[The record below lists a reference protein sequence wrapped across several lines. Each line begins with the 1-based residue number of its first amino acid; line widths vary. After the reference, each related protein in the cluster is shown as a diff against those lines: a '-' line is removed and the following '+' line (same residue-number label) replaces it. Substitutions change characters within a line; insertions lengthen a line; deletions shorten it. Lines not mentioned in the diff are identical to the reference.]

1 MVEFGLLVSRL
12 TTQGSTLEKKQQA
25 QWIESLLSLYCCIS
39 RTCSRLSSP
48 SLVSNDGSEITTF
61 GSVIFSEPRPCITR
75 QVGPPC
81 LRGLNVGAA
90 WPLAE
95 VVRFYRQHGEIIQD
109 LEKKK
114 TRGISSKRF
123 AEHCEAIPEGIRGS
137 YNIKVFSTKNGRQ
150 QASMCKRISRALD
163 AVMNFWGNKYE

>member
-1 MVEFGLLVSRL
+1 M
-12 TTQGSTLEKKQQA
+12 
-25 QWIESLLSLYCCIS
+25 
-39 RTCSRLSSP
+39 
-48 SLVSNDGSEITTF
+48 TTF

-95 VVRFYRQHGEIIQD
+95 VVRFYRQHEETMQD

-114 TRGISSKRF
+114 THGISSKRF
-123 AEHCEAIPEGIRGS
+123 AEHRMAIPEGIRRS
-137 YNIKVFSTKNGRQ
+137 YNIQVLNTQNGRQ
-150 QASMCKRISRALD
+150 QASVCKRISRALA
-163 AVMNFWGNKYE
+163 AVIFVWGNKHE